1 MKRERN
7 SGIEVLRIISMLL
20 IIAYHFAVH
29 GLVNTGFFDNNNNY
43 VINAFAIG
51 GKLGVSVFVLISG
64 YFSTGHKLNYRRL
77 ATLEFEVLF
86 YSIGLYL
93 VSLLTDLEIS
103 RSDLKVLFP
112 VIFSEYWFITDYL
125 ILMLLSPFLN
135 AAICNTEKKSLKNII
150 LLSICIWSLLPCL
163 LRENTTYSDL
173 IWFIVLYIL
182 AAYLKKYGGWR
193 RISPRM
199 LLLCSIGT
207 FFLILCFSE
216 ITLWYGMRIDSQKL
230 RAISGYYGNLNSPLV
245 LLCSVT
251 TLLYVLSRKEFSCTI
266 INKVS
271 EACFG
276 GKRLTI
282 GALSPSQTL

>member
-182 AAYLKKYGGWR
+182 AAYLKNTGGGGGFHHE
-193 RISPRM
+193 
-199 LLLCSIGT
+199 CY
-207 FFLILCFSE
+207 CC
-216 ITLWYGMRIDSQKL
+216 
-230 RAISGYYGNLNSPLV
+230 V
-245 LLCSVT
+245 L
-251 TLLYVLSRKEFSCTI
+251 
-266 INKVS
+266 
-271 EACFG
+271 
-276 GKRLTI
+276 
-282 GALSPSQTL
+282 